1 MKQIAWFFKTYFTF
15 TLLFVVQK
23 PLFMLLTPTHAG
35 QNIDNLFS
43 SAFEV
48 RWHGLPL
55 DLSLAGYFTIIPA
68 LLLLASFWMRKE
80 IIRPVLNTYFLIAA
94 VLMSFCFVLNII
106 LYPYWSFPLD
116 TTPFFYFF
124 TSPSDAL
131 ASASVST
138 DLLGILAMVA

>member
-1 MKQIAWFFKTYFTF
+1 MKQIAWFFKTYFIF

-23 PLFMLLTPTHAG
+23 PLFMLLTPTPAG

-48 RWHGLPL
+48 MWHGLPL

-68 LLLLASFWMRKE
+68 LLLIASFWMRKE

-106 LYPYWSFPLD
+106 LYP
-116 TTPFFYFF
+116 
-124 TSPSDAL
+124 
-131 ASASVST
+131 
-138 DLLGILAMVA
+138 